1 MSSRTLFVV
10 AVIALSVCF
19 RLLVWFGSLARFS
32 VHSSGAL
39 WWVPKNWR
47 VWLFGE
53 VPTTR
58 HPDISK

>member
-1 MSSRTLFVV
+1 V
-10 AVIALSVCF
+10 VCF

-39 WWVPKNWR
+39 WWVPKKWR

-53 VPTTR
+53 VPTIIHR
-58 HPDISK
+58 GISK